1 MLQKAPKDRYCA
13 FISYSQKDTK
23 SAIWLQRQLEHY
35 VFPKELEGQ
44 RTPRCTIGRKLGRF
58 FRDKDQLVAGTDLS
72 EAIAEALE
80 ASDSL
85 IVLCSS
91 ASARSD
97 FVRAEITNFKQ
108 LRRGDPIIP
117 VVVDPSPDFAIESFP
132 ELADSRRSTALGI
145 EGVPVAADM
154 RQDRDGKE
162 LAKLKIISGL
172 VGLPLEKLRQ
182 REAVAERRRRRM
194 WTAIAVTSA
203 SLALAAGISAKIA
216 VDNLSLAQKRLEDAA
231 AITADF
237 SSRVVADSD
246 QLGIPADRALGLLKA
261 VETAIE
267 NLSKEEAQAV
277 TLKESKAEVT
287 LALCDIH
294 MKLGNLLE
302 WERSAKSAEA
312 QFRALLSQRPDK
324 RARLEER
331 LGKSTYQI
339 GLALQEQGY
348 LAASQVHFLQT
359 RDIRQK
365 IVDALSPDAPNYLD
379 RKRDLSAVYL
389 MLGQGARDLGA
400 FSESLKYFQD
410 TLLLREELRRREPD
424 SASRRQDVSMALLEI
439 GRTHLFLSNA
449 SEAEVALQRAS
460 EIRSKLSAD
469 DPHSTFFKRHH
480 AWALAETSK
489 LKLQQGNYP
498 DALLDISQAIR
509 LMEQVTASDS
519 KNVIMRADLAWFLG
533 FRGQVEKAQG
543 SAAAALWQFERAAQV
558 LQDLARQKGTHMGRM
573 RDAAYWLYHRAATL
587 SEAGRFE
594 EALKLFDQAIDLLT
608 PITASD
614 ESNATWRAELASNL
628 IGKAAA
634 LEALG
639 RDVERADVLQRAQ
652 RVLPRVNTTLPDDF
666 PWKAPKPEVN
676 GSLAPKDPIIIAGPA
691 NRPGPL
697 GTGTTRSND

>member
-1 MLQKAPKDRYCA
+1 MD
-13 FISYSQKDTK
+13 
-23 SAIWLQRQLEHY
+23 
-35 VFPKELEGQ
+35 
-44 RTPRCTIGRKLGRF
+44 
-58 FRDKDQLVAGTDLS
+58 
-72 EAIAEALE
+72 ALE

-85 IVLCSS
+85 IVLCSYES
-91 ASARSD
+91 AKSEY
-97 FVRAEITNFKQ
+97 VRAEIANFRA
-108 LRRGDPIIP
+108 LGRGDRIIP
-117 VVVDPSPDFAIESFP
+117 VIVDASPDFAIESFP
-132 ELADSRRSTALGI
+132 ELAASGQSKSRDIGL
-145 EGVPVAADM
+145 EGAPVAADM
-154 RQDRDGKE
+154 RRDRDGKE

-182 REAVAERRRRRM
+182 REAVAERRRRSM
-194 WTAIAVTSA
+194 WTAIAATSA

-348 LAASQVHFLQT
+348 LAASQAHFLKT

-400 FSESLKYFQD
+400 FSEVSEVFP
-410 TLLLREELRRREPD
+410 RHPPAARRVAEARARQRLATARRVHGAARD
-424 SASRRQDVSMALLEI
+424 RQD
-439 GRTHLFLSNA
+439 A
-449 SEAEVALQRAS
+449 S
-460 EIRSKLSAD
+460 
-469 DPHSTFFKRHH
+469 
-480 AWALAETSK
+480 
-489 LKLQQGNYP
+489 
-498 DALLDISQAIR
+498 
-509 LMEQVTASDS
+509 
-519 KNVIMRADLAWFLG
+519 
-533 FRGQVEKAQG
+533 
-543 SAAAALWQFERAAQV
+543 
-558 LQDLARQKGTHMGRM
+558 
-573 RDAAYWLYHRAATL
+573 L
-587 SEAGRFE
+587 SE
-594 EALKLFDQAIDLLT
+594 
-608 PITASD
+608 
-614 ESNATWRAELASNL
+614 
-628 IGKAAA
+628 
-634 LEALG
+634 
-639 RDVERADVLQRAQ
+639 
-652 RVLPRVNTTLPDDF
+652 
-666 PWKAPKPEVN
+666 
-676 GSLAPKDPIIIAGPA
+676 
-691 NRPGPL
+691 
-697 GTGTTRSND
+697 